1 MKFRKINKALSD
13 VRNNIRATG
22 KVSEADRVKLE
33 SLLQQKITVAKEEI
47 ERTLPH
53 KIMGRIDRPRNDN
66 VPLTAEQ
73 RFKLRLMEKTG
84 TGSNAVH

>member
-1 MKFRKINKALSD
+1 MKFRKINKALSE
-13 VRNNIRATG
+13 VRNNISATG
-22 KVSEADRVKLE
+22 QVSEADRKKLE

-47 ERTLPH
+47 ERTLPNR
-53 KIMGRIDRPRNDN
+53 IMGRIESPRNDN
-66 VPLTAEQ
+66 TPLTAEQ